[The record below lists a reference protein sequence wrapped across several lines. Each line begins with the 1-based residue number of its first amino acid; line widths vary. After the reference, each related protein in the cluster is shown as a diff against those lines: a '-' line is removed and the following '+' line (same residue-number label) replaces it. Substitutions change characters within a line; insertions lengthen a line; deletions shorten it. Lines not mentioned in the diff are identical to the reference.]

1 MARQHETAK
10 AGRSRIATA
19 LWIIAMLAG
28 LIAALLAH
36 PGARESIDRLDT
48 PLLDKGARVP
58 RVIDNRSISGL
69 SVARPAFHAD
79 REAASRLDA
88 PPADTDIVRW

>member
-1 MARQHETAK
+1 MAPQHETK
-10 AGRSRIATA
+10 TEVWSRIATA
-19 LWIIAMLAG
+19 LWVIAMLAG

-48 PLLDKGARVP
+48 PM
-58 RVIDNRSISGL
+58 
-69 SVARPAFHAD
+69 H
-79 REAASRLDA
+79 EAASRLDV